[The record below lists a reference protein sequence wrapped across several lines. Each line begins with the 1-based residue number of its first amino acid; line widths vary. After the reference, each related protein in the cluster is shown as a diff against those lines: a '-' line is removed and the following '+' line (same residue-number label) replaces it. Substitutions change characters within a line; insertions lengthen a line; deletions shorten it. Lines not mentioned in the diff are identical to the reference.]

1 MDILQSIYEKKHGI
15 SCRENRAI
23 YETVGSFLNM
33 KSSLLSLSLLS
44 NTIRQTMD
52 RDVGMSS

>member
-15 SCRENRAI
+15 SCRENCAI

-33 KSSLLSLSLLS
+33 KSSLFSLSLLS